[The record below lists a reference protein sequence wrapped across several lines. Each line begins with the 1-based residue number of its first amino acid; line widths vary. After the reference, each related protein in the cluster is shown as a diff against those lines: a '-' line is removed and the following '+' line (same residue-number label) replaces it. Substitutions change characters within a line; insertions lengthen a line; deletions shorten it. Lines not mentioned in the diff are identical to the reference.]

1 MKRTLLSLAA
11 LAFIS
16 TSAMAVNFGDTTNNQ
31 GGAGGAGGNAS
42 ATAGAAAAA
51 SATAGA
57 SATNITSVRTDVSNV
72 QGQQQG
78 QIQGQAQ
85 KAVSNSGG
93 NVITVEAAETY
104 RTAATAYAAPLTA
117 SNGTCMGSSSVGAQG
132 TFGLSFGT
140 TWTDDSCDLRYDAQ
154 ALQAVGQTTAA
165 LARLCQKAEIAA
177 AMEAAGTKCPVKKVA
192 AAAPAAASAPVAGY
206 TGNDPIVRARL
217 AAK

>member
-31 GGAGGAGGNAS
+31 GGQGGAGGS
-42 ATAGAAAAA
+42 ANAGAAAAA
-51 SATAGA
+51 SASSAATAGA
-57 SATNITSVRTDVSNV
+57 AASNHTTVRTEVSNV
-72 QGQQQG
+72 QG

-93 NVITVEAAETY
+93 NVITVEAAQNY
-104 RTAATAYAAPLTA
+104 RTAATAYAAPLAA

-177 AMEAAGTKCPVKKVA
+177 AIEAAGSVCPAKKAAPVA
-192 AAAPAAASAPVAGY
+192 AAAPLAPVAGY

-217 AAK
+217 AGK

>member
-1 MKRTLLSLAA
+1 MKRNLISLAA
-11 LAFIS
+11 LTLVAGSAF
-16 TSAMAVNFGDTTNNQ
+16 AFGNTTNSNNTTNQ
-31 GGAGGAGGNAS
+31 GGAGGSAS
-42 ATAGAAAAA
+42 AGAAAAA

-57 SATNITSVRTDVSNV
+57 SASNITSVRTDVSNT
-72 QGQQQG
+72 QG

-93 NVITVEAAETY
+93 NTITVEAAENF
-104 RTAATAYAAPLTA
+104 RTAATAYAAPLAA

-154 ALQAVGQTTAA
+154 ALQAVGQNTAA
-165 LARLCQKAEIAA
+165 LARLCQKPEIAA
-177 AMEAAGTKCPVKKVA
+177 AIEAAGSVCPVKK
-192 AAAPAAASAPVAGY
+192 AAPGQPVAGY
-206 TGNDPIVRARL
+206 TGNDPIVLKRL